1 MKHLRIFG
9 SVSDMNTAIAS
20 SEIGILG
27 LAYDN
32 GTPVVKTKVVAPV
45 PPTPSYSTPFYID
58 VRGTLKLDDP
68 ENLLMSTDGET
79 WTEISVTELSTGRTY
94 FRVASDLEEP
104 QLLYYIEDEDSDYDI
119 GGNINSL
126 VKINFEN
133 DTNCYYF
140 EEFFLEKN
148 KLKSAGNLILPAT
161 TLTIM
166 GCYSGMFN
174 GCTSLIA
181 APVLPAT
188 TLNGSCYST
197 MFSGCTSLTTAPE
210 LPATTVADDCY
221 DMMFQGCTSLTTV
234 PALPATTLANNC
246 YSDMFTGCTSLTEAP
261 VLPATTL
268 ATSCYRDMFTDC
280 TSLTIAPELPATTL
294 ATSCYRDMFN
304 GCTSLTVSSVSNLGL
319 ESATTLAESCY
330 SGMFYGID
338 NGQEMSESDYRGWCN
353 SHLPQGYSKNTH
365 GQLFNYIPDPV

>member
-1 MKHLRIFG
+1 MKHLRIFD

-58 VRGTLKLDDP
+58 VRGTLELDDP

-79 WTEISVTELSTGRTY
+79 WTEISVAELSTGRTY

-104 QLLYYIEDEDSDYDI
+104 QLLSYNEDEDSDYDI

-140 EEFFLEKN
+140 EEFFLEKS

-166 GCYSGMFN
+166 GCYSGMFA
-174 GCTSLIA
+174 GCTSLTT
-181 APVLPAT
+181 APALPAT
-188 TLNGSCYST
+188 TLNGSCYSSMFFGCT
-197 MFSGCTSLTTAPE
+197 SLTTAPELPATTLADDCYDSMFQGCTSLTETPELPATILIDNCYSSMFSGCTSLTTAPE
-210 LPATTVADDCY
+210 LPATT
-221 DMMFQGCTSLTTV
+221 
-234 PALPATTLANNC
+234 LARNC
-246 YSDMFTGCTSLTEAP
+246 YYG
-261 VLPATTL
+261 
-268 ATSCYRDMFTDC
+268 
-280 TSLTIAPELPATTL
+280 
-294 ATSCYRDMFN
+294 MFN

-330 SGMFYGID
+330 SSMFYGID
-338 NGQEMSESDYRGWCN
+338 NGQEMSERDYWGWCN
-353 SHLPQGYSKNTH
+353 SHLPQGYNKNIH
-365 GQLFNYIPDPV
+365 GKLFNYIPDPV